1 MKRREFI
8 TMLGGAAA
16 AWPLAARA
24 QQPAMPVVG
33 FLNVLGQNDRPNLLA
48 AFRRGLGEAG
58 YVDGRNMAI
67 EYRFAENRLDRLPV
81 LAADL
86 VSRKVNVIVATGGG
100 AAILAAMTAT
110 KNIPIVFTTGG
121 DPVHEGFVRS
131 LNRPGGNVTG
141 VSWFN
146 MLVAG
151 KGLGLLHELVP
162 SAALI
167 AVLANP
173 KLPESARMENEAQR
187 QGATSAGS
195 CWFSMPVR
203 PARSMP
209 HSPPCGNGGPTRFL
223 SVAIRS
229 SPPAGSKSLL

>member
-8 TMLGGAAA
+8 TMLGGAVA

-24 QQPAMPVVG
+24 QQPATPVVG

-100 AAILAAMTAT
+100 AAILAAMAAT

-151 KGLGLLHELVP
+151 KGLATCSQCCADCRACKSEAAGERAHGKR
-162 SAALI
+162 SAGGRAQPRP
-167 AVLANP
+167 AVVG
-173 KLPESARMENEAQR
+173 SQCQYAQR
-187 QGATSAGS
+187 DRCRIRRHAATAGQRAF
-195 CWFSMPVR
+195 CR
-203 PARSMP
+203 
-209 HSPPCGNGGPTRFL
+209 
-223 SVAIRS
+223 
-229 SPPAGSKSLL
+229 